1 MLGRVFL
8 NWPQTPIDL
17 CLQQNCESIKCK
29 KGCFNLSLTLLFLTS
44 RLPSEGTQCE
54 TALRH
59 LLLTGAWRLLITETP
74 WVLCSLFHS
83 ITLSGTRQQ
92 ITRPSILTRMSH
104 LAIPDASRVL
114 RSLFHLS
121 HAMKSFTAHLCH
133 NVRNLKCFAFF
144 LHIQHAHWNPITG
157 HSSFIS
163 HSRYS
168 TPIIRQQ
175 LDHFRYLSNR
185 ILDRTMNLKMYSIA

>member
-29 KGCFNLSLTLLFLTS
+29 KGCFNPSLTLQFLTS
-44 RLPSEGTQCE
+44 RLPSEGTQWE

-59 LLLTGAWRLLITETP
+59 LLFTGAWRLLITETP

-92 ITRPSILTRMSH
+92 ITRPSIRTRTSH

-121 HAMKSFTAHLCH
+121 HAMKSENKSLILHCSLVPQRKKPQMLRFLFT
-133 NVRNLKCFAFF
+133 
-144 LHIQHAHWNPITG
+144 NPTRTLESNNG
-157 HSSFIS
+157 SFVLYFSLAIFN
-163 HSRYS
+163 SRYS
-168 TPIIRQQ
+168 TATWP
-175 LDHFRYLSNR
+175 LS
-185 ILDRTMNLKMYSIA
+185 LPFK